1 MTFDEIKK
9 KYEKKE
15 LTAKETIEQ
24 LLKREKEIEKFELIA
39 ELDNCEIY
47 RLQQD
52 CSNKV
57 SQPTFSPTEN
67 IGITLYP

>member
-24 LLKREKEIEKFELIA
+24 LLKREKK
-39 ELDNCEIY
+39 
-47 RLQQD
+47 
-52 CSNKV
+52 
-57 SQPTFSPTEN
+57 
-67 IGITLYP
+67 